1 MGQQPSEDTTHS
13 SVPVKEPTG
22 DGIGPRPYLLVISG
36 PSFGEM
42 YRVREERTVLGR
54 GERSDV
60 RLMDDGISRAHSA
73 IERDGGKLVLVDLGS
88 MNGTY
93 CNGQRI
99 ERRELTDG
107 DKISI
112 GATTILKF
120 TFQDKASERYQK
132 QLFESALRD
141 GLTGTFNRRYFA
153 DRLHTEMRFAVR
165 HGKTVGLLF
174 VDIDHFK
181 KINDSH
187 GHQAGDF
194 VLGAVARELTATVR
208 AEDVIARYGG
218 EEFAVICRETER
230 AGITILAERLRLAV
244 ERRRFEHDGMV
255 IPVTV
260 SIGAA
265 VDPRISDPLA
275 LVAAADAAMY
285 QAKRAGRNRVEVHG
299 GPG

>member
-141 GLTGTFNRRYFA
+141 GLTNTFNRRYFL
-153 DRLHTEMRFAVR
+153 DRLT
-165 HGKTVGLLF
+165 TT
-174 VDIDHFK
+174 DQI
-181 KINDSH
+181 
-187 GHQAGDF
+187 
-194 VLGAVARELTATVR
+194 VLGDIWARFRGREAEPHESPAV
-208 AEDVIARYGG
+208 
-218 EEFAVICRETER
+218 
-230 AGITILAERLRLAV
+230 
-244 ERRRFEHDGMV
+244 
-255 IPVTV
+255 
-260 SIGAA
+260 
-265 VDPRISDPLA
+265 
-275 LVAAADAAMY
+275 
-285 QAKRAGRNRVEVHG
+285 
-299 GPG
+299 